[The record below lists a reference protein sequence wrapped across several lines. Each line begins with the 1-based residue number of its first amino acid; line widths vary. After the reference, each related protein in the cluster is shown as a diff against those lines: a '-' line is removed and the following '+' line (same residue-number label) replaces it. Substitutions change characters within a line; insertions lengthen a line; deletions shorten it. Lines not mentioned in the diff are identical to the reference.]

1 MLDAVLFDLDG
12 TLADT
17 VPSLVACVNHALLQ
31 YGLRQ
36 RDESDILSLIGAGER
51 DFFRGAIDGDVLRT
65 RGEAFFEEIF
75 RCYVDYCAAHTCDL
89 IVPYAGITE
98 AIDTLREEGYRLGV
112 VSNKAHALVVQITET
127 LFPGRVS
134 AVIGVGEYPPKPDP
148 APAVAAAKMLG
159 VRPSRCVFTGD
170 SEFDMMT
177 AVNAGMAPLGV
188 SWGYRPV
195 MILKRHGAA
204 AICDDPREL
213 PQVIDACR
221 KGLIL

>member
-17 VPSLVACVNHALLQ
+17 IPSLVSCVNHALVQ
-31 YGLRQ
+31 YGLPART
-36 RDESDILSLIGAGER
+36 ESDILALIGAGER
-51 DFFRGAIDGDVLRT
+51 DFFRGAIDDEVLRT

-75 RCYVDYCAAHTCDL
+75 RCYVDYCAEHTCDL
-89 IVPYAGITE
+89 IVPYAGVTD

-112 VSNKAHALVVQITET
+112 VSNKAHALVVQITES
-127 LFPGRVS
+127 LFPGRFS
-134 AVIGVGEYPPKPDP
+134 AVIGVGQYPPKPDP

-159 VRPSRCVFTGD
+159 VRPARCVLVGD

-177 AVNAGMAPLGV
+177 AAGAGMVPLGV
-188 SWGYRPV
+188 SWGYRPTL
-195 MILKRHGAA
+195 ILKHHGSA
-204 AICDDPREL
+204 AICDDPRDL
-213 PQVIDACR
+213 PKVIDACR

>member
-17 VPSLVACVNHALLQ
+17 VPSLVSCVNHALVQ
-31 YGLRQ
+31 YGLPA
-36 RDESDILSLIGAGER
+36 RDESDILSLIGLGER
-51 DFFRGAIDGDVLRT
+51 DFFRGAIAENVLRA
-65 RGEAFFEEIF
+65 RGESFFEEIF

-98 AIDTLREEGYRLGV
+98 AIDTLREDGYRLGV
-112 VSNKAHALVVQITET
+112 VSNKAQHLVVQIAEA
-127 LFPGRVS
+127 LFPGRFSVLL
-134 AVIGVGEYPPKPDP
+134 GVGEYPPKPDP
-148 APAVAAAKMLG
+148 TVAVAAAKMLG
-159 VRPSRCVFTGD
+159 VRPPRCVFVGD

-177 AVNAGMAPLGV
+177 AVNAGMVPLGV

-195 MILKRHGAA
+195 TLLKHHGAA
-204 AICDDPREL
+204 AICGEPRDL
-213 PQVIDACR
+213 TGVVDAMN